1 MQQKVSLK
9 VYRRWREE
17 IGSQD
22 KVYDNSEASVL
33 LYKCRTNN
41 MNLGDR
47 KRFRGESTECVM
59 CGNEREDLQHFTL
72 HCPAYQEE
80 RRRHPGLQRPY
91 QEDEDQVIG
100 RILFE
105 NANIENTKETVT
117 KYWQEREKK
126 RKEIT
131 P

>member
-1 MQQKVSLK
+1 
-9 VYRRWREE
+9 
-17 IGSQD
+17 
-22 KVYDNSEASVL
+22 
-33 LYKCRTNN
+33 

-59 CGNEREDLQHFTL
+59 CGNEREDLQHFIL

-91 QEDEDQVIG
+91 QEDEDQVIA

-105 NANIENTKETVT
+105 NENTDIENTKETIT
-117 KYWQEREKK
+117 KFWQKKKDKK
-126 RKEIT
+126 RKELE